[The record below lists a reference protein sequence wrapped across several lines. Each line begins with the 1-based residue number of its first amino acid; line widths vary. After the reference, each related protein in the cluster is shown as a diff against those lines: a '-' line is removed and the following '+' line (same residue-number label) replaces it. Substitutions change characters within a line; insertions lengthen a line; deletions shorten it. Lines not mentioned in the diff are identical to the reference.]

1 MSNYILADAA
11 AEKERLRLSRVE
23 SFLDPITQDW
33 LRTAGIAPG
42 WRCLEIGCG
51 SGTMLRWMAEQVRPQ
66 GRVVGID
73 IDPRFV
79 EEVNDSVTEVRTA
92 DILTA
97 DVETE
102 HFDLAYARL
111 LLIHLNQPLVAL
123 RRMAEAVKPGGIVLV
138 LDLDIT
144 SMRAADQEHL
154 KADAFDR
161 HLRDVLEAWSE
172 GGRMDP
178 AIGSKLVDLF
188 AAADLRIEKSDKMQT
203 VFSGR
208 SEDALFA
215 AADLRIEKSDKMQ
228 TVFSGRSE
236 DAKTYSETILNSAS
250 NTNLAKDTIE
260 SLLDI
265 FDDPSFTYHS
275 DQINIVLGR
284 KRE

>member
-1 MSNYILADAA
+1 MLVFGLLEPEMSNYILADAA
-11 AEKERLRLSRVE
+11 AEKERQRLSRLEGV
-23 SFLDPITQDW
+23 LDPITQDW
-33 LRTAGIAPG
+33 MHTAGIAPG

-73 IDPRFV
+73 FDPRFV
-79 EEVNDSVTEVRTA
+79 EEIDDSVTEVRTA
-92 DILTA
+92 DFLTA
-97 DVETE
+97 DVENK

-111 LLIHLNQPLVAL
+111 LLIHLNQPLMAL
-123 RRMAEAVKPGGIVLV
+123 RRMAEAVKPGGVVLV
-138 LDLDIT
+138 LDLDMT
-144 SMRAADQEHL
+144 PMHAANQEHL

-161 HLRDVLEAWSE
+161 HLREVLEAWSE

-178 AIGSKLVDLF
+178 AIGSKLVELF
-188 AAADLRIEKSDKMQT
+188 AAADLRIEKSD
-203 VFSGR
+203 R
-208 SEDALFA
+208 
-215 AADLRIEKSDKMQ
+215 MQ

-250 NTNLAKDTIE
+250 ETSLAKDTIE